1 MNDEPIEDYYRLS
14 HQQQRFCDEYLTHF
28 NAFKAALTAGYST
41 NTASK
46 GALLHVPKI
55 QLYLKHAMA
64 KTANR
69 LEITHDM
76 ILREL
81 AKVAFANMGNYYDE
95 YACLKRLK
103 DLTVDE
109 KAAIAYYDFVEIQ
122 DGDGY
127 RVGTQSKIKL
137 HNKMSALD
145 KIARHLGFYGV
156 AGVNQDGSKSKEQGV
171 KMAADEQ
178 GVDGRLHNTPLTP
191 LQRGTDA
198 GVRESAVIDRSEAN
212 LPMDYPEREYAYGEE
227 PDELEGIDPET
238 LALLADM
245 EIGPGSKPLVFA
257 EEDKKSKEQG
267 VRIKDNQEAR
277 IKSQDEE
284 LIVADEDFGSFC
296 HCEEGTEAAIVRRPA
311 PRLCI
316 A

>member
-1 MNDEPIEDYYRLS
+1 MNDEPIEDHYRLS

-28 NAFKAALTAGYST
+28 NAFKAAITAGYSA

-55 QLYLKHAMA
+55 QLYLKNAMA

-122 DGDGY
+122 DGEGY

-145 KIARHLGFYGV
+145 KIARHLGFYGTVARNQDGLRSKEQGLKMV
-156 AGVNQDGSKSKEQGV
+156 AGEQDVDGSKSKEQGI
-171 KMAADEQ
+171 KIK
-178 GVDGRLHNTPLTP
+178 
-191 LQRGTDA
+191 A
-198 GVRESAVIDRSEAN
+198 GVRQSAIIDRSEAN
-212 LPMDYPEREYAYGEE
+212 LPMDYPEKEYAYGEE

-245 EIGPGSKPLVFA
+245 EIGPGTKHFVFEE
-257 EEDKKSKEQG
+257 EEDERSKEQG
-267 VRIKDNQEAR
+267 ARMKENQEAR
-277 IKSQDEE
+277 IKNQDEE
-284 LIVADEDFGSFC
+284 LLVAANEGLVSFC
-296 HCEEGTEAAIVRRPA
+296 LCEEGTDAAIARRPV
-311 PRLCI
+311 PLLCI

>member
-1 MNDEPIEDYYRLS
+1 MDNEIYETYYKLS

-28 NAFKAALTAGYST
+28 NAFKAALTAGYSA

-55 QLYLKHAMA
+55 QQYLKQAMA

-122 DGDGY
+122 DGEGY

-145 KIARHLGFYGV
+145 KIARHLGFYGT
-156 AGVNQDGSKSKEQGV
+156 AGVNQDGLRSKEQGVKMVAGEQDVDGSKSKEQGV
-171 KMAADEQ
+171 KI
-178 GVDGRLHNTPLTP
+178 N
-191 LQRGTDA
+191 A
-198 GVRESAVIDRSEAN
+198 GVRRSAVIDRGEAN
-212 LPMDYPEREYAYGEE
+212 LPMDYPEKEYAYGEE
-227 PDELEGIDPET
+227 PDELEGIDPEI
-238 LALLADM
+238 LALLDDVN
-245 EIGPGSKPLVFA
+245 IGPGTKPLVFA
-257 EEDKKSKEQG
+257 EEDEWSKEQG
-267 VRIKDNQEAR
+267 VGIKENQEAR
-277 IKSQDEE
+277 IKSQDEG
-284 LIVADEDFGSFC
+284 LLVAANEGLVSFC
-296 HCEEGTEAAIVRRPA
+296 LCEEGTDVAIARRPA

>member
-1 MNDEPIEDYYRLS
+1 MNDQPIEDHYRLS

-28 NAFKAALTAGYST
+28 NAFKAAITAGYSA

-55 QLYLKHAMA
+55 QLYLKQAMA

-122 DGDGY
+122 DGEGY

-145 KIARHLGFYGV
+145 KIARHLNFYGTV
-156 AGVNQDGSKSKEQGV
+156 GVKNQEARIKSQDQDGAKSKEQGV
-171 KMAADEQ
+171 KT
-178 GVDGRLHNTPLTP
+178 NT
-191 LQRGTDA
+191 
-198 GVRESAVIDRSEAN
+198 GVRESAVIDRTDAN
-212 LPMDYPEREYAYGEE
+212 LPMDYPEKGYAYGEE

-238 LALLADM
+238 LALLDDVN
-245 EIGPGSKPLVFA
+245 IGPGTKHLVF
-257 EEDKKSKEQG
+257 EEDERSNEQG
-267 VRIKDNQEAR
+267 ARIKLENQEAR

-284 LIVADEDFGSFC
+284 PIVADEDFGSFC
-296 HCEEGTEAAIVRRPA
+296 LCEEGTDVAIARRPV
-311 PRLCI
+311 PLLCI

>member
-1 MNDEPIEDYYRLS
+1 MNDQPIEDHYRLS

-28 NAFKAALTAGYST
+28 NAFKAAVTAGYSA

-55 QLYLKHAMA
+55 QLYLKQAMA

-122 DGDGY
+122 DGEGY

-145 KIARHLGFYGV
+145 KIARHLNFYGT
-156 AGVNQDGSKSKEQGV
+156 AAAQIQKSKFKSQNE
-171 KMAADEQ
+171 
-178 GVDGRLHNTPLTP
+178 
-191 LQRGTDA
+191 
-198 GVRESAVIDRSEAN
+198 REESRYEHEVEPRRSAVIDRGEAN
-212 LPMDYPEREYAYGEE
+212 LPMDYPEKEYAYGEE
-227 PDELEGIDPET
+227 PDELEGIDAET
-238 LALLADM
+238 LALLADV
-245 EIGPGSKPLVFA
+245 EIGPGTKHLVFE
-257 EEDKKSKEQG
+257 EEDERSKEQG
-267 VRIKDNQEAR
+267 ARMKENQEAR
-277 IKSQDEE
+277 IKNQDEKP
-284 LIVADEDFGSFC
+284 IVADEGLVSFC
-296 HCEEGTEAAIVRRPA
+296 LCEEGTDAAIARRPV
-311 PRLCI
+311 PLLCI